1 MKNECRKLIFLLF
14 SSSRVDLFVKKQN
27 CRNLSLIRLA
37 ARETREVKEEFDAC
51 SGRLTEACNFKT
63 PRLQCY
69 FGFDEVRKKLDTLRL
84 LSFQKICHLVI
95 VMKQGVR

>member
-1 MKNECRKLIFLLF
+1 MQKVNFSALF
-14 SSSRVDLFVKKQN
+14 KFVKKQN

-37 ARETREVKEEFDAC
+37 ARGTRDVKEEFDAC

-95 VMKQGVR
+95 LM